1 MDINAT
7 LLAQALAFAILI
19 AFTVKFIWP
28 PLMNAI
34 EERQKKITEG
44 LAAAENAKK
53 EVADARA
60 KEEEIIREARAKAQE
75 ILDRA
80 HSTSNQLVDQAK
92 AEGAA
97 EKARQLTAASQE
109 VETLAHHAKSQLRDS
124 LAGLVIQGASKLIR
138 KEINPETHKQLIDQL
153 IAEI

>member
-1 MDINAT
+1 MEINAT

-34 EERQKKITEG
+34 EERQKKIADG
-44 LAAAENAKK
+44 LAAADNARK
-53 EVADARA
+53 EVADAKRR
-60 KEEEIIREARAKAQE
+60 EEEILSAAKAKAQE

-80 HSTSNQLVDQAK
+80 HSTANQLVVQAK
-92 AEGAA
+92 ADGAA
-97 EKARQLTAASQE
+97 EKARQLTAAGQE
-109 VETLAHHAKSQLRDS
+109 VETLAHHAKAQLRDS
-124 LAGLVIQGASKLIR
+124 LAGLVVKGAGKLIQ
-138 KEINPETHKQLIDQL
+138 KEINPDTHKLLIDQL

>member
-34 EERQKKITEG
+34 EERQKKIADG
-44 LAAAENAKK
+44 LAAADNARK
-53 EVADARA
+53 EVADAKR
-60 KEEEIIREARAKAQE
+60 KEEDIISAARSKAQE

-80 HSTSNQLVDQAK
+80 HSTANQMVDQAK
-92 AEGAA
+92 VEGAA
-97 EKARQLTAASQE
+97 EKTRQMTAAGVE
-109 VETLAHHAKSQLRDS
+109 VESLALHAKAELRTKLADLVVAGVNQL
-124 LAGLVIQGASKLIR
+124 IK
-138 KEINPETHKQLIDQL
+138 KEIDPATHKQLIDQL
-153 IAEI
+153 ITEI

>member
-34 EERQKKITEG
+34 EARQKKIADG
-44 LAAAENAKK
+44 LAAADNARK
-53 EVADARA
+53 EVADAKR
-60 KEEEIIREARAKAQE
+60 KEEDIIREARAKAQE

-80 HSTSNQLVDQAK
+80 HSTANQMLDK
-92 AEGAA
+92 SDGAA
-97 EKARQLTAASQE
+97 EKARQLTAATQE
-109 VETLAHHAKSQLRDS
+109 VETLAHHAKAELRGK
-124 LAGLVIQGASKLIR
+124 LANLVVAGAGKLIR
-138 KEINPETHKQLIDQL
+138 KEIDPNTHKQLIDQL

>member
-34 EERQKKITEG
+34 EERQKKIADG

-97 EKARQLTAASQE
+97 EKARQLTAATQE
-109 VETLAHHAKSQLRDS
+109 VETLAHHAKSQLRAS
-124 LAGLVIQGASKLIR
+124 LAGLVIQGASKLIQ
-138 KEINPETHKQLIDQL
+138 KEINPESHKQLIDQL

>member
-7 LLAQALAFAILI
+7 LLAQALAFSILI
-19 AFTVKFIWP
+19 LFTVKFIWP

-34 EERQKKITEG
+34 EERQKKIADG
-44 LAAAENAKK
+44 LAAADNAKK
-53 EVADARA
+53 EVADAKR
-60 KEEEIIREARAKAQE
+60 KEEDIIREARAKAQE

-80 HSTSNQLVDQAK
+80 HSTANQLVDQAK

-97 EKARQLTAASQE
+97 EKARQLHAASQE
-109 VETLAHHAKSQLRDS
+109 VETLAHHAKSQLRDN
-124 LAGLVIQGASKLIR
+124 LAGLVVKGAGKLIQ
-138 KEINPETHKQLIDQL
+138 KEINPDTHKQLIDQL

>member
-109 VETLAHHAKSQLRDS
+109 VETLAHHAKSQLRES
-124 LAGLVIQGASKLIR
+124 LAGLVIKGAGKLIQ
-138 KEINPETHKQLIDQL
+138 KEINPESHKQLIDQL